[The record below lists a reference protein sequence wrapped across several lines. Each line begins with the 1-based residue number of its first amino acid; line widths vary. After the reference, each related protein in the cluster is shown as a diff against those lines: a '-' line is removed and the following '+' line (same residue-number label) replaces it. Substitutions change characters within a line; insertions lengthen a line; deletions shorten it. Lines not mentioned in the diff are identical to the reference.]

1 MPGPLQVIAMSFGPG
16 SDSPSLCRAL
26 SVALSRSIVAAT
38 GRPRSSA
45 GGSTLLFVSKRDD
58 GTIERTVIGDDDF
71 GALLSRIVPLGGA
84 GLVEPAGAGSA
95 GFDPTDAV
103 ALGHSLLPGTALAFL
118 LIEHGWAQPL
128 FDAIGET
135 GGELLGEGFLT
146 AEAGLIVGAEVAAM
160 DEAVEVIAAAH
171 AAEADAMLRAIEA
184 ETRAAEAIAASEAIR
199 AAAAADAVR
208 ALIRAGIVE
217 EEATHEAID
226 ALAAAGLIIAAA
238 DDATAEAL
246 AEDEAAVAAADDAT
260 AEALAEDEAAV
271 AAADDAT
278 AEALAEDEAAVAA
291 ADDATAEA
299 LAEDEAAVAAADDA
313 TAEALAE
320 DEAAVAAADDA
331 TAEALAEDEAAV
343 AAADDATV
351 EAVAEAAATV
361 SAASISLAEARI
373 LRYLPTPLTF
383 ALIAD
388 KLGISRSA
396 AKDRARRLY
405 QKLGVHSRADAV
417 TRARALGLI
426 D

>member
-16 SDSPSLCRAL
+16 SDFH
-26 SVALSRSIVAAT
+26 
-38 GRPRSSA
+38 GRVLAEVDRLQ
-45 GGSTLLFVSKRDD
+45 GRGVLRLLDLLFVSKRDD

-84 GLVEPAGAGSA
+84 GLVEPAAAGSA

-103 ALGHSLLPGTALAFL
+103 ALAHSLRPGTALAFL

-128 FDAIGET
+128 FDAIEET

-146 AEAGLIVGAEVAAM
+146 AEAGLMVGAEVAAM

-171 AAEADAMLRAIEA
+171 AAEADAMLRAMEA

-238 DDATAEAL
+238 DEATADALAADEAAVTAADEATADALDEDAAAVTAADEATADAL
-246 AEDEAAVAAADDAT
+246 AEDAAAVTAADEATADALAEDAAAVAAADEAT
-260 AEALAEDEAAV
+260 AD
-271 AAADDAT
+271 
-278 AEALAEDEAAVAA
+278 
-291 ADDATAEA
+291 
-299 LAEDEAAVAAADDA
+299 
-313 TAEALAE
+313 
-320 DEAAVAAADDA
+320 
-331 TAEALAEDEAAV
+331 
-343 AAADDATV
+343 
-351 EAVAEAAATV
+351 AVAEAAATV
-361 SAASISLAEARI
+361 SAASISLAEARL

-417 TRARALGLI
+417 AQARALGLI

>member
-16 SDSPSLCRAL
+16 ADFH
-26 SVALSRSIVAAT
+26 
-38 GRPRSSA
+38 GRVLAEVDRLQ
-45 GGSTLLFVSKRDD
+45 GRGVLRLLDLLFVSKRDD

-84 GLVEPAGAGSA
+84 GLVERAAAGSA
-95 GFDPTDAV
+95 GFDPTDAL
-103 ALGHSLLPGTALAFL
+103 ALAHSLLPGTALAFL

-128 FDAIGET
+128 FDAIAET

-171 AAEADAMLRAIEA
+171 AAEADATLRAIEA
-184 ETRAAEAIAASEAIR
+184 ETRAADAIAASEAIR

-208 ALIRAGIVE
+208 ALTRAGIVE

-238 DDATAEAL
+238 DDATAKAL
-246 AEDEAAVAAADDAT
+246 ADDAAVVASADEAT
-260 AEALAEDEAAV
+260 AEAVAEDAAV
-271 AAADDAT
+271 VTAADEAT
-278 AEALAEDEAAVAA
+278 AEAVAEDAAVVTAV
-291 ADDATAEA
+291 DEATA
-299 LAEDEAAVAAADDA
+299 
-313 TAEALAE
+313 
-320 DEAAVAAADDA
+320 
-331 TAEALAEDEAAV
+331 
-343 AAADDATV
+343 
-351 EAVAEAAATV
+351 EAVAEAAGTV

-396 AKDRARRLY
+396 AKDRARRVY

>member
-16 SDSPSLCRAL
+16 ADFH
-26 SVALSRSIVAAT
+26 
-38 GRPRSSA
+38 GRVLAEVDRLQ
-45 GGSTLLFVSKRDD
+45 GRGVLRLLDLLFVSKRDD

-71 GALLSRIVPLGGA
+71 GALLSRVVPLGGA
-84 GLVEPAGAGSA
+84 GLVERTAAGSA
-95 GFDPTDAV
+95 GFDPTDAL
-103 ALGHSLLPGTALAFL
+103 ALAHSLVPGTALAFL

-128 FDAIGET
+128 FDAIAET

-171 AAEADAMLRAIEA
+171 AAEADATLRAIEA
-184 ETRAAEAIAASEAIR
+184 ETRAADAIAASEAIR

-208 ALIRAGIVE
+208 ALMRAGIVE

-238 DDATAEAL
+238 DDATAKAL
-246 AEDEAAVAAADDAT
+246 AGDAAVVAAADEAT
-260 AEALAEDEAAV
+260 AEAVAEDAAV
-271 AAADDAT
+271 VTAVDEAT
-278 AEALAEDEAAVAA
+278 A
-291 ADDATAEA
+291 
-299 LAEDEAAVAAADDA
+299 
-313 TAEALAE
+313 
-320 DEAAVAAADDA
+320 
-331 TAEALAEDEAAV
+331 
-343 AAADDATV
+343 
-351 EAVAEAAATV
+351 EAVAEAAGTV

-396 AKDRARRLY
+396 AKDRARRVY

>member
-16 SDSPSLCRAL
+16 ADFH
-26 SVALSRSIVAAT
+26 
-38 GRPRSSA
+38 GRVLAEVDRLQ
-45 GGSTLLFVSKRDD
+45 GRGVLRLLDLLFVSKRDD

-84 GLVEPAGAGSA
+84 GLVERTAAGSA
-95 GFDPTDAV
+95 GFDPTDAL
-103 ALGHSLLPGTALAFL
+103 ALAHSLLPGTALAFL

-128 FDAIGET
+128 FDAIAET

-171 AAEADAMLRAIEA
+171 AAEADATLRAIEA
-184 ETRAAEAIAASEAIR
+184 ETRAADAIAASEAIR

-208 ALIRAGIVE
+208 ALTRAGIVE

-226 ALAAAGLIIAAA
+226 ALAAAGLMIAAA
-238 DDATAEAL
+238 DEATAKALAGDAAVVAAADEATAEAV
-246 AEDEAAVAAADDAT
+246 AGDAAVVAAADEAT
-260 AEALAEDEAAV
+260 AEAVAGDAAVV
-271 AAADDAT
+271 AAADEAT
-278 AEALAEDEAAVAA
+278 AEAVAEDAAVVTAV
-291 ADDATAEA
+291 DEATA
-299 LAEDEAAVAAADDA
+299 
-313 TAEALAE
+313 
-320 DEAAVAAADDA
+320 
-331 TAEALAEDEAAV
+331 
-343 AAADDATV
+343 
-351 EAVAEAAATV
+351 EAVAEAAGTV

-396 AKDRARRLY
+396 AKDRARRVY

>member
-16 SDSPSLCRAL
+16 SDFH
-26 SVALSRSIVAAT
+26 
-38 GRPRSSA
+38 GRVLAEVDRLQ
-45 GGSTLLFVSKRDD
+45 GRGVLRLLDLLFVSKRDD

-71 GALLSRIVPLGGA
+71 GELLSRVVPLGGA
-84 GLVEPAGAGSA
+84 GLVERTEAGSA
-95 GFDPTDAV
+95 GFDPTDAL
-103 ALGHSLLPGTALAFL
+103 ALAHSLRPGTALAFL

-128 FDAIGET
+128 FDALAET

-171 AAEADAMLRAIEA
+171 SAEADATLRAIEA
-184 ETRAAEAIAASEAIR
+184 ETRAADAIAASDAIR
-199 AAAAADAVR
+199 AAAAVDAVR
-208 ALIRAGIVE
+208 ALITAGIVE

-226 ALAAAGLIIAAA
+226 ALDAAGLIIAAA
-238 DDATAEAL
+238 ADAAAEAL
-246 AEDEAAVAAADDAT
+246 AEDEAAVTAADDAA

-271 AAADDAT
+271 TAADDAA
-278 AEALAEDEAAVAA
+278 AEALAEDEVAVAA
-291 ADDATAEA
+291 ADDVTASA
-299 LAEDEAAVAAADDA
+299 LADAAAA
-313 TAEALAE
+313 
-320 DEAAVAAADDA
+320 
-331 TAEALAEDEAAV
+331 
-343 AAADDATV
+343 
-351 EAVAEAAATV
+351 V

-405 QKLGVHSRADAV
+405 QKLGVHSRADAI

>member
-16 SDSPSLCRAL
+16 ADFH
-26 SVALSRSIVAAT
+26 
-38 GRPRSSA
+38 GRVLAEVDRLQ
-45 GGSTLLFVSKRDD
+45 GRGVLRLLDLLFVSKRDD

-71 GALLSRIVPLGGA
+71 GAMLSKIVPLGGA
-84 GLVEPAGAGSA
+84 GVVERTAAGSA
-95 GFDPTDAV
+95 GFDPTDAL
-103 ALGHSLLPGTALAFL
+103 ALAHSLRPGTALAFL

-128 FDAIGET
+128 FDAIAET

-146 AEAGLIVGAEVAAM
+146 AEAGLMVGAEVAAM

-171 AAEADAMLRAIEA
+171 AAEADATLRAIEA
-184 ETRAAEAIAASEAIR
+184 EMRATDAIAASEAIR

-208 ALIRAGIVE
+208 ALITAGIVE

-226 ALAAAGLIIAAA
+226 ALAAAGLIIATA
-238 DDATAEAL
+238 DEATAEAL
-246 AEDEAAVAAADDAT
+246 AEDAAVVTAADEATAEAVAEDAAVVAAADEAT
-260 AEALAEDEAAV
+260 AEAVAEDAAVVTAADEATAEAVAEDAAVV
-271 AAADDAT
+271 AAADEAT
-278 AEALAEDEAAVAA
+278 A
-291 ADDATAEA
+291 
-299 LAEDEAAVAAADDA
+299 
-313 TAEALAE
+313 
-320 DEAAVAAADDA
+320 
-331 TAEALAEDEAAV
+331 
-343 AAADDATV
+343 
-351 EAVAEAAATV
+351 EAVAEAAATI

-426 D
+426 DRS

>member
-16 SDSPSLCRAL
+16 ADFH
-26 SVALSRSIVAAT
+26 
-38 GRPRSSA
+38 GRVLAEVDRLQ
-45 GGSTLLFVSKRDD
+45 GRGVLRLLDLLFVSKRDD

-71 GALLSRIVPLGGA
+71 GALLSRVVPLGGA
-84 GLVEPAGAGSA
+84 GLVERTAAGSA
-95 GFDPTDAV
+95 GFDPTDAL
-103 ALGHSLLPGTALAFL
+103 ALAHSLVPGTALAFL

-128 FDAIGET
+128 FDAIAET

-171 AAEADAMLRAIEA
+171 AAEADATLRAIEA
-184 ETRAAEAIAASEAIR
+184 ETRAADAIAASEAIR

-208 ALIRAGIVE
+208 ALTRAGIVE

-238 DDATAEAL
+238 DDATAKAL
-246 AEDEAAVAAADDAT
+246 AGDAAVVAAADEAT
-260 AEALAEDEAAV
+260 AEAVAEDAAV
-271 AAADDAT
+271 VTAVDEAT
-278 AEALAEDEAAVAA
+278 A
-291 ADDATAEA
+291 
-299 LAEDEAAVAAADDA
+299 
-313 TAEALAE
+313 
-320 DEAAVAAADDA
+320 
-331 TAEALAEDEAAV
+331 
-343 AAADDATV
+343 
-351 EAVAEAAATV
+351 EAVAEAAGTV

-396 AKDRARRLY
+396 AKDRARRVY